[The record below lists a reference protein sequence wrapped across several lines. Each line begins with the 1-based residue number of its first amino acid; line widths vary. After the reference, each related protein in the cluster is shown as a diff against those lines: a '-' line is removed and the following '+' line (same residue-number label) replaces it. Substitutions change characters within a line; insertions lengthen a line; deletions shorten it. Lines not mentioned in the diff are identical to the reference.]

1 LVDPE
6 VTLVGPVK
14 VMLGVVPELWQEVH
28 VVPLFP
34 E

>member
-14 VMLGVVPELWQEVH
+14 VTLGAVPELWHDVQ